1 LRADYI
7 LANPP
12 FNVSEWGVNRVQGDV
27 RLKYGTPPNSN
38 ANYMWIQH
46 FIYHLAPNGIAGF
59 VMANGSMSVGGV
71 EGEIRKKIIED
82 DLVDCVIALPVQLF
96 YTTGIPACLWFVTKN
111 KAQKGH
117 RDRKGETL
125 FIDARKLFRKVDRTH
140 NELTD
145 EHIKQIADT
154 YHAYRGEAELPEYQ
168 DIPGFCKVAMLD
180 EIKKHGYVLTPGRY
194 VGTEEL
200 EDDAEPFE
208 EKMERLTKQLAE
220 QFRQAEELKEQI
232 KANLEELGY
241 GF

>member
-1 LRADYI
+1 
-7 LANPP
+7 
-12 FNVSEWGVNRVQGDV
+12 
-27 RLKYGTPPNSN
+27 
-38 ANYMWIQH
+38 
-46 FIYHLAPNGIAGF
+46 
-59 VMANGSMSVGGV
+59 MSVGGI

-82 DLVDCVIALPVQLF
+82 DRVDCVIALPVQLF

-154 YHAYRGEAELPEYQ
+154 YHAFRGEVGMQEYN
-168 DIPGFCKVAMLD
+168 DIQGFCKVVTLD
-180 EIKKHGYVLTPGRY
+180 AIKKHGYVLTPGRY
-194 VGTEEL
+194 VGTEEV
-200 EDDAEPFE
+200 EDDGEPFE
-208 EKMERLTKQLAE
+208 EKMVRLTAELAE
-220 QFRQAEELKEQI
+220 QFERSEELKVQI

-241 GF
+241 GV